1 LQSQEIKPMVATK
14 TLHVSPESELGV
26 LLHDALEAGE
36 PVIIDTGDA
45 VYRLDVESTAR
56 VTDQRRRPSPGEV
69 ERSRAG
75 VREAAGSWRDIDADA
90 LKAYIRERRQTANRP
105 PVEL

>member
-1 LQSQEIKPMVATK
+1 MVTTK
-14 TLHVSPESELGV
+14 TLHVSPNSELSV

-36 PVIIDTGDA
+36 PVIVDTGDA
-45 VYRLDVESTAR
+45 LYRLEVESTAR
-56 VTDQRRRPSPGEV
+56 VADQRRRPSLEEV

-75 VREAAGSWRDIDADA
+75 VREAAGSWRDIDTNAF
-90 LKAYIRERRQTANRP
+90 KEYIRERRKTANRP